1 MQSNTTDG
9 FPARWLLRF
18 HSCVSEQ
25 RKNAPLSVSCLPV
38 DTITG
43 TYHPEGLPPSTSSP
57 CIARCI
63 ASSLPSGGGGTFASH
78 AMFTKTL
85 RPFGMGVGPG
95 AGSSKFPLGLVGGG
109 GGGGSTA
116 GASVEDLM
124 QNPALG
130 ESSMRTRVED
140 DIQESCSQLR
150 TLLVSAIISV
160 IGT

>member
-1 MQSNTTDG
+1 
-9 FPARWLLRF
+9 
-18 HSCVSEQ
+18 
-25 RKNAPLSVSCLPV
+25 
-38 DTITG
+38 
-43 TYHPEGLPPSTSSP
+43 
-57 CIARCI
+57 
-63 ASSLPSGGGGTFASH
+63 
-78 AMFTKTL
+78 
-85 RPFGMGVGPG
+85 MGVGPW
-95 AGSSKFPLGLVGGG
+95 AGSSKFALGLVAGGG
-109 GGGGSTA
+109 GVGGSTA

>member
-1 MQSNTTDG
+1 
-9 FPARWLLRF
+9 
-18 HSCVSEQ
+18 
-25 RKNAPLSVSCLPV
+25 
-38 DTITG
+38 
-43 TYHPEGLPPSTSSP
+43 
-57 CIARCI
+57 
-63 ASSLPSGGGGTFASH
+63 
-78 AMFTKTL
+78 
-85 RPFGMGVGPG
+85 MGVGPG